1 MGILK
6 KIVLFF
12 VRELRDWIFLIA
24 GFVGM
29 VTVGEW
35 SGGNWLLGLFV
46 GFIFIG
52 LYCISALWVSRKL
65 DGEEGSSDQG

>member
-1 MGILK
+1 MRVLK

-12 VRELRDWIFLIA
+12 VRELRDWIFGIA

-29 VTVGEW
+29 VTIGEW

-52 LYCISALWVSRKL
+52 LYLAAVWASSKFL
-65 DGEEGSSDQG
+65 GENEAPDQD